1 MDNKKGK
8 SCDRRSK
15 YIRDMKELKINTNG
29 SRNCKYHFRLLGK
42 LVKDSEWLIV
52 KLFCVFHNHN

>member
-42 LVKDSEWLIV
+42 LVKDSE
-52 KLFCVFHNHN
+52 